1 VSTRCSAA
9 CLLALSL
16 GFTQDLGGPMVAL
29 LGQYAE
35 TAQRQLG
42 TVRRQLPMSGPTT
55 RSLKPPAARTATLAR
70 VIPTDPKLHGWD
82 GGIRPF
88 RAEQGRLALQF
99 GNEHGVQ
106 ADLKSGLAPVPFL
119 RRVI

>member
-82 GGIRPF
+82 GGYPALPG
-88 RAEQGRLALQF
+88 RAGTFSLTVR
-99 GNEHGVQ
+99 
-106 ADLKSGLAPVPFL
+106 
-119 RRVI
+119 